1 MTDANASG
9 LRPAVLLVDDDTE
22 LCAMLAEY
30 LGREG
35 YDVHAVH
42 DGASGVAIAASRSF
56 DIVVMDITMPRMDG
70 FEALRRIRAT
80 SRMPV
85 LMLTARGDDI
95 DRILGLELGADDYLG
110 KPFNPR
116 ELAARLK
123 AILRRAG
130 APEGAAG
137 SARPQPVVVGDLTLD
152 PAGRIVLRHGK
163 PLALTGTEF
172 AVAELLMRAAGQIV
186 AKDAIS
192 EQVLGRKLLPFDR
205 SIDTHV
211 SNLRRKLGPTSG
223 GMPRIRT
230 IRGRGYVLV
239 IQ

>member
-1 MTDANASG
+1 MTISNA
-9 LRPAVLLVDDDTE
+9 LKPTVLLVDDDIE

-42 DGASGVAIAASRSF
+42 DGASGVAAVAAKPF

-70 FEALRRIRAT
+70 FEALRRIRAHSPT
-80 SRMPV
+80 PV
-85 LMLTARGDDI
+85 LMLTARGDDV
-95 DRILGLELGADDYLG
+95 DRIVGLELGADDYLG

-116 ELAARLK
+116 ELTARLK
-123 AILRRAG
+123 AILRRAST
-130 APEGAAG
+130 PETAAGAAA
-137 SARPQPVVVGDLTLD
+137 ARPIAIGDLTLD
-152 PAGRIVLRHGK
+152 PASRALLRNGM

-172 AVAELLMRAAGQIV
+172 AVAELLVRSVGQIV
-186 AKDAIS
+186 AKETLS
-192 EQVLGRKLLPFDR
+192 EKVLGRKLLPFDR

-211 SNLRRKLGPTSG
+211 SNLRRKLGPAAG

-239 IQ
+239 AQ